1 VEENKTFNSPMKKA
15 LANKLKTA
23 VMGSGDNSLRST
35 VTKKGVNEAKR
46 NG

>member
-23 VMGSGDNSLRST
+23 VMGSGDNS
-35 VTKKGVNEAKR
+35 
-46 NG
+46 

>member
-1 VEENKTFNSPMKKA
+1 MKKA

-35 VTKKGVNEAKR
+35 VTKKGMGSSMIA
-46 NG
+46 